1 MVAIQQ
7 QGIPSE
13 VVTYLG
19 LHHIITLSTTSFT
32 GMPHSST
39 VAFANDDHRLYFY
52 YASDSTLTRN
62 LSDNKRVAFTVDDY
76 THDWRKVRELQ
87 GVGGCAIADAEAQT
101 KALMIM
107 RNKFGKEWSSPG
119 GDLYV
124 VRPFEMHFVDFDYSK
139 IASEPEVHRQTFQ
152 LSTLPPP
159 ELVPTSTELGRQTY
173 QPDEIIF
180 RPGEGNG
187 DYYVVTAGEVE
198 IRAEG
203 HGVDQ
208 TVIRVGP
215 GGMFGDQAA
224 LRGQRGQLTA
234 YAVAP
239 TTLLRLDR
247 DSVRDL
253 MM

>member
-1 MVAIQQ
+1 VPSIQ
-7 QGIPSE
+7 QGIPPE
-13 VVTYLG
+13 VVSYLA
-19 LHHIITLSTTSFT
+19 LHHIITLSTSSFT
-32 GMPHSST
+32 GMPHSNT
-39 VAFANDDHRLYFY
+39 VPFANDGQRLYFHELK
-52 YASDSTLTRN
+52 DSTLMRN
-62 LSDNKRVAFTVDDY
+62 IRDNKRVSFTVDDY

-87 GVGGCAIADAEAQT
+87 GVGGCELATADDEGRS
-101 KALMIM
+101 LMIM
-107 RNKFGKEWSSPG
+107 RNKFGKEWSPPG

-124 VRPFEMHFVDFDYSK
+124 LRPFEMHFVDFDYSQVSS
-139 IASEPEVHRQTFQ
+139 APEEHRQTFQ
-152 LSTLPPP
+152 LSSLPPP
-159 ELVPTSTELGRQTY
+159 QLVPTSTELARRTY
-173 QPDEIIF
+173 EPNAIIF
-180 RPGEGNG
+180 RPGEGHG

-208 TVIRVGP
+208 TVVRVGP

-234 YAVAP
+234 YAVQP
-239 TTLLRLDR
+239 TTLLTLDR

>member
-1 MVAIQQ
+1 MAAIQ
-7 QGIPSE
+7 QGIPPE
-13 VVTYLG
+13 AVTYLG
-19 LHHIITLSTTSFT
+19 LHHIITLSTSSFT
-32 GMPHSST
+32 GMPHSNT
-39 VAFANDDHRLYFY
+39 VAFANDEHRLYFHHVK
-52 YASDSTLTRN
+52 DSTLTRN
-62 LSDNKRVAFTVDDY
+62 IRDNKRVSFSVDDY
-76 THDWRKVRELQ
+76 TQDWRKVRELQ
-87 GVGGCAIADAEAQT
+87 GVGGCELATADDESRS
-101 KALMIM
+101 LMIM

-124 VRPFEMHFVDFDYSK
+124 LRPFEMHFVDFDYSQV
-139 IASEPEVHRQTFQ
+139 AAAPEVHRQTFQ
-152 LSTLPPP
+152 LATLPPP
-159 ELVPTSTELGRQTY
+159 RLIPASTELGRLTFE
-173 QPDEIIF
+173 PSEIIF

-208 TVIRVGP
+208 TVVRVKA

-239 TTLLRLDR
+239 TTLLALDR
-247 DSVRDL
+247 ESVRDL